1 MLLISQMDRLGRN
14 TKKMLELIEYL
25 ESREVH
31 LVILNLGVDTSPF
44 TRGIEIAS
52 PSKLLI
58 T

>member
-1 MLLISQMDRLGRN
+1 MSQMDRLGRN